1 MRKMAIDGLIIK
13 SIIKRDQIVSIYST
27 LLEYGYPIPTIKVTE
42 CIAIFCFFWKTCL
55 KTLKRPRFLGSD
67 NVDSIDELQK
77 D

>member
-42 CIAIFCFFWKTCL
+42 CIAIFCFF
-55 KTLKRPRFLGSD
+55 
-67 NVDSIDELQK
+67 
-77 D
+77 